1 MHILQRLI
9 QITRK
14 YISISNWNA
23 KFTTVRI
30 VISKQIL
37 FTITEFKFLKMRQLL
52 VLILFFTIEKGA
64 MFVLIV
70 PNDFMKRIPFYLVT
84 IE

>member
-9 QITRK
+9 QIPRK

-37 FTITEFKFLKMRQLL
+37 FTITEFKFLKMRQPLG
-52 VLILFFTIEKGA
+52 LILFFTIEKGA

-70 PNDFMKRIPFYLVT
+70 LNDFMKRIPFYLVT
-84 IE
+84 IG